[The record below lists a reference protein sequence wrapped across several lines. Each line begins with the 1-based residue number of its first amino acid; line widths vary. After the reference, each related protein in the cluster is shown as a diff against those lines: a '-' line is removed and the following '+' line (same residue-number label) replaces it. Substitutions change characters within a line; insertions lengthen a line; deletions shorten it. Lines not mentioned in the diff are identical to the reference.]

1 MKARGFTLLELV
13 IVLVL
18 IGISALFGTRFI
30 AHMAE
35 SYMGGAERAQALA
48 GARFTLERLRR
59 ELALAYGPSVY
70 LSDSNRCLSFVPA
83 RAAGTYTGSVR
94 AGAATFIVP
103 LSLQNAEIKD
113 TYMAI
118 RADSDEE
125 YWINYPEP
133 LESETVCKPEEE
145 PTFVRNV
152 CKLEKEP
159 ASASFGFVD
168 AFENSEKIKFSRE
181 GTGQRYTLLK
191 PEQVRFC
198 VDNGSLYRQN
208 KTGENWNDRVLM
220 LTGITGDKVFLGYD
234 ESNQLVQMELTLS
247 TRDGDLVLPGQLQ
260 VTYAP

>member
-30 AHMAE
+30 AHIAE
-35 SYMGGAERAQALA
+35 SYVGSTERAQALA

-59 ELALAYGPSVY
+59 ELAVAYGPSVY
-70 LSDSNRCLSFVPA
+70 LSDNNRCLSFVPA
-83 RAAGTYTGSVR
+83 RAAGTYIGSVR
-94 AGAATFIVP
+94 TKTATFIVP
-103 LSLQNAEIKD
+103 LSLQEEVIKD
-113 TYMAI
+113 TFMAI
-118 RADSDEE
+118 RAESGDEVWE
-125 YWINYPEP
+125 NYPGGLMPADVHKVKDQAEKKFTLDIQND
-133 LESETVCKPEEE
+133 LES
-145 PTFVRNV
+145 
-152 CKLEKEP
+152 
-159 ASASFGFVD
+159 AS
-168 AFENSEKIKFSRE
+168 FSRE
-181 GTGQRYTLLK
+181 GFGLRYTLLK

-234 ESNQLVQMELTLS
+234 ESSQLIQMELVLS